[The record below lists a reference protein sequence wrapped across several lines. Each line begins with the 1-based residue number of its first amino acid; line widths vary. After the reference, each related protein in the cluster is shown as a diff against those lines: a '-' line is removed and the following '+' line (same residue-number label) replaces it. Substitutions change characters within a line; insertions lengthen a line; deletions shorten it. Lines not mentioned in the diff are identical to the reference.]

1 MAVLCAGIGSRA
13 DQEVHH
19 VVVAPANGVVK
30 GSDALVVGLAGV
42 THLRETFGTYYTVL
56 FNFSIALF
64 FSVFLPDFRKK
75 SSVKNPLK
83 CFLISILPL
92 PDGQLRLFTRLS

>member
-1 MAVLCAGIGSRA
+1 MAVLCAGIGTRA

-30 GSDALVVGLAGV
+30 GSDALIVGLAGV

-56 FNFSIALF
+56 FNFCIALF
-64 FSVFLPDFRKK
+64 FSFFLPDFRKK
-75 SSVKNPLK
+75 IFSQKPFKMFPN
-83 CFLISILPL
+83 FNIGI
-92 PDGQLRLFTRLS
+92 T